1 MRWAQAALLLVA
13 CATAPP
19 SSPSP
24 KANEVPA
31 PAGVVEHRHYGSPPE
46 TLAKWAQ
53 TLWPQMQRE
62 VDYPRVV
69 EDQGTRTLEHWPDCD
84 GEPARLIS
92 EGETHFQRGEYEAA
106 AERYQAALARSPR
119 CYVALMYLGDCAW
132 KRNDPRGA
140 LVLYEKGIALNPDA
154 FLLHYFRGDA
164 LLAIGRSADARKSY
178 VQALVLRPRRP
189 SVLNNVRHAAGRLGV
204 VVRDEPFLP
213 HAGISQ
219 NGDHLDVDFDDG
231 PWRAYAICK
240 ASTRLKQRDQ
250 WSVGEEETC
259 LGSLLEAYHAAA
271 SAPDPALDRLGR
283 IASDGLLGAFIV
295 YEIASRISPDVT
307 LLLADTERG
316 EVRRYIERYVVQQD
330 E

>member
-1 MRWAQAALLLVA
+1 MRWVQATLLLVA

-19 SSPSP
+19 PPP
-24 KANEVPA
+24 KTNEVPA
-31 PAGVVEHRHYGSPPE
+31 PPGVVEHRHYGSPPE

-69 EDQGTRTLEHWPDCD
+69 DAGGNRTLEHWPDCD
-84 GEPARLIS
+84 GEPAQLIS
-92 EGETHFQRGEYEAA
+92 EGEAYFQRGQYEPA

-132 KRNDPRGA
+132 KRNDPQAA
-140 LVLYEKGIALNPDA
+140 LVLYEKGIALNPNA

-164 LLAIGRSADARKSY
+164 LLAIGRGAEARKSY

-189 SVLNNVRHAAGRLGV
+189 SVLSNLKHASGRLGI

-213 HAGISQ
+213 HAGIAQ

-231 PWRAYAICK
+231 PWRAYALCK
-240 ASTRLKQRDQ
+240 AQSRLKEHDQ
-250 WSVGEEETC
+250 WSVTEEETC
-259 LGSLLEAYHAAA
+259 FGALLDAYHAG

-295 YEIASRISPDVT
+295 YEIASRISPDIT
-307 LLLADTERG
+307 LLLADGQRG
-316 EVRRYIERYVVQQD
+316 EVRRYIEHYVVQQT